1 MREAVEELR
10 RCARRHDALD
20 DQLTAALE
28 QRLQALQR
36 LFDEEQWVELQKQAP
51 QAVAFLHHEA
61 QQVRTRATAAAEA
74 TRSKRR
80 RIADAARTLASAIEA
95 SGGQPVA
102 ALPRD
107 VITRAGSADEREL
120 ATMQTVL
127 NVSYATLSAA
137 RSNRKCLAHNGNSR
151 LA

>member
-1 MREAVEELR
+1 MSGPKVVRIVTREEIEAICRRHLASVREAVEELR

-80 RIADAARTLASAIEA
+80 RIADAARTLRI
-95 SGGQPVA
+95 
-102 ALPRD
+102 R
-107 VITRAGSADEREL
+107 
-120 ATMQTVL
+120 
-127 NVSYATLSAA
+127 N
-137 RSNRKCLAHNGNSR
+137 
-151 LA
+151 